1 MAHLLITSGPTRQYL
16 DPVRFL
22 TNASSGR
29 MGQALCLAALQAGH
43 QVTVISGPVEIEYPS
58 EAEVVPVVT
67 TDEMLAAARE
77 HFLRCDGAIGVAAP
91 CDYRPQKVASQKMT
105 KTGQPLLL
113 ELIETPDVIA
123 ELGTHKRKDQWVVA
137 FALETEDHR
146 FRALRKLEQKSCD
159 LIVVNSASAMNAVDT
174 EVEVLNRFG
183 DVLLSSQG
191 SKTTVAREIF
201 TVIQRTLID
210 GPRTSRPHVLP

>member
-1 MAHLLITSGPTRQYL
+1 
-16 DPVRFL
+16 
-22 TNASSGR
+22 
-29 MGQALCLAALQAGH
+29 MGQALCLAALEAGH

-77 HFLRCDGAIGVAAP
+77 YFLRCDGAIGVAAP

-174 EVEVLNRFG
+174 EVEVLNRAG

-201 TVIQRTLID
+201 TVIQQTLIA
-210 GPRTSRPHVLP
+210 GPRASPPAALL

>member
-29 MGQALCLAALQAGH
+29 MGQALCAAVLQAGH
-43 QVTVISGPVEIEYPS
+43 QVTVVSGPVEIEYPR
-58 EAEVVPVVT
+58 EAKVVPVVT

-77 HFLRCDGAIGVAAP
+77 HFQHCEGAIGVAAP
-91 CDYRPQKVASQKMT
+91 CDYRPQRVASQKMT

-123 ELGTHKRKDQWVVA
+123 ELGTHKRPDQWVVA

-146 FRALRKLEQKSCD
+146 FRALRKLEHKACD

-174 EVEVLNRFG
+174 QVEVLDRAG
-183 DVLLSSQG
+183 DVLLSTQG
-191 SKTTVAREIF
+191 SKSRVAEEIF
-201 TVIQRTLID
+201 GVIQRRLMV
-210 GPRTSRPHVLP
+210 RYASH